1 MAYGHKD
8 SCNHPG
14 SSCTCDE
21 EIIDQ
26 RIREIARIPFDD
38 LMKYGDPYKILRL
51 MERKIKELIDEVR
64 ELDANKNGGK

>member
-1 MAYGHKD
+1 M
-8 SCNHPG
+8 
-14 SSCTCDE
+14 DE

-64 ELDANKNGGK
+64 ELDANKDRSR